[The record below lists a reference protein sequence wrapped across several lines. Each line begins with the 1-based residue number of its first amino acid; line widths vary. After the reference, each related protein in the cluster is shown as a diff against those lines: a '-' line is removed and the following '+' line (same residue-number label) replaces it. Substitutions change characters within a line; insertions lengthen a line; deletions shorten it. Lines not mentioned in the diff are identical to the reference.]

1 MCNDFLD
8 TGPAEKCSSQIE
20 VFVDGP
26 HFGMYIN
33 STCRNTHLTHDHLML
48 SFLGVNLCAI
58 PVEATVGVAR
68 LCVPRSMQVS

>member
-1 MCNDFLD
+1 MDHILVCILI
-8 TGPAEKCSSQIE
+8 AHVEIHVK
-20 VFVDGP
+20 
-26 HFGMYIN
+26 
-33 STCRNTHLTHDHLML
+33 THDHLMP